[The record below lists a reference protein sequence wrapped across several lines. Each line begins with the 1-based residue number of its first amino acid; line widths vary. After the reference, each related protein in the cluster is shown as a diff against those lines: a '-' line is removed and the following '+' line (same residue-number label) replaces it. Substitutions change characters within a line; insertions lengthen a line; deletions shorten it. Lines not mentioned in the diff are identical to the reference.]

1 MQPEDQ
7 SPPTDQ
13 NKSGHQTHT
22 SKYLNNPRF
31 KFRKELIWG
40 DAMDVTA
47 QPTVRLAKTQIQ
59 EVREEQEARFY
70 KQIDDELEA
79 NLDTGRMNSVKLMQ
93 LSSILQA
100 ARKSQEQQ
108 SAQGDD
114 DPTTPRKI
122 EDRQFIDPRF
132 VLEKTL
138 PIVAVPKKEAVEAG
152 PIAQPAWKTLLG
164 NPIVKVILG
173 AAVGIG
179 MLYLL
184 SRFVNVPVTVAVLRK
199 NLTTPQGIMYAVF
212 AALSFIAAFSIR
224 GTRWRMFLRPIGKVQ
239 TIKAIQIYWVG
250 VFINVLLP
258 VQGGEVAKSLM
269 LKRVTNIPVSKSLP
283 TVAMDK
289 ALDLMPALF
298 IMAIVPFLPGI
309 HMSITLWLIL
319 ALVGGILIGLITVVG
334 LTAWNREFATR
345 LIKNLLGILPGG
357 IGGKIEG
364 FAMGFVDS
372 LLGAAS
378 RPKVF
383 IPAVL
388 LTCLAISCDGLFAMF
403 AFWTVGL
410 HMNFGAAIF
419 GYTVFNMFTI
429 LPTPPGQVGSNEIIG
444 TLVFGGLLGF
454 NKANVLAMFVFS
466 HPLTALIMATLG
478 LISLSSLGLKISSVW
493 KAPASEQ
500 KDKSAQEVQ
509 EAVEKR
515 VATV

>member
-7 SPPTDQ
+7 SPLIDQ
-13 NKSGHQTHT
+13 NQTSHQTHT

-40 DAMDVTA
+40 DALDVAA
-47 QPTVRLAKTQIQ
+47 QPTVRLSKTQLQ
-59 EVREEQEARFY
+59 EDREEQEARFY
-70 KQIDDELEA
+70 EQIDDELEGK
-79 NLDTGRMNSVKLMQ
+79 LDTGRMSSVKLMQ

-108 SAQGDD
+108 SAQGDND
-114 DPTTPRKI
+114 LTTPRKI

-138 PIVAVPKKEAVEAG
+138 PIVVVSKEQVKAEPV
-152 PIAQPAWKTLLG
+152 AQPAWKVLLG
-164 NPIVKVILG
+164 KPIFKVVLAIILG
-173 AAVGIG
+173 VG

-184 SRFVNVPVTVAVLRK
+184 SRFVNVVDTINILKK
-199 NLTTPQGIMYAVF
+199 NLTTPQGIMYALL

-224 GTRWRMFLRPIGKVQ
+224 GTRWRMFLQPIGKVPL
-239 TIKAIQIYWVG
+239 IKAIQIYWIG

-269 LKRVTNIPVSKSLP
+269 LKRVTNIPVSQSLP

-289 ALDLMPALF
+289 ALDLMPALI
-298 IMAIVPFLPGI
+298 IMAIVNFLPGI
-309 HMSITLWLIL
+309 HMSFTLWLIL
-319 ALVGGILIGLITVVG
+319 GLVGSILIGLITVVG
-334 LTAWNREFATR
+334 LTAWNRAFATSM
-345 LIKNLLGILPGG
+345 IQKLLSILPGG
-357 IGGKIEG
+357 FGGKIEG

-372 LLGAAS
+372 LLAAAS

-383 IPAVL
+383 IPAIL
-388 LTCLAISCDGLFAMF
+388 LTCLAVTCDGLFAMF

-410 HMNFGAAIF
+410 KMNFGAAIF

-429 LPTPPGQVGSNEIIG
+429 LPTLPGQVGSNEIYG
-444 TLVFGGLLGF
+444 TLIFGGLLGF

-478 LISLSSLGLKISSVW
+478 LISLSSLGLKISSAL
-493 KAPASEQ
+493 KAPAPEQ
-500 KDKSAQEVQ
+500 KSRSAQQ
-509 EAVEKR
+509 AHPIVEKQ